1 MHYNLQIVA
10 LLELHFSFA
19 VLEEEHQNNAR
30 FNWSITTSDYELNS
44 LKSSTLIRQKV
55 QNDTWLNPS
64 LDIDCMD
71 LGLLF
76 VFSRFC
82 ESYGAYQSWNRKIC
96 ARDVV

>member
-76 VFSRFC
+76 VFSPVSVRAMVLVSLGTGRSVR
-82 ESYGAYQSWNRKIC
+82 EM
-96 ARDVV
+96 